1 MAGKTE
7 RKKEVAKDISRID
20 PEAALFACRA
30 CHRVSKGYF
39 GQFVSWAPANA
50 ARALDVGSGTGTL
63 ALQLADRASFVVG
76 VDSSLTMVELA
87 RQSQSE
93 SGKTNVAW
101 VVASADALP
110 FRPAT
115 FDYITSAYALRFSN
129 LHRSL
134 PELRRAIRPGGR
146 IAVRD
151 SVSRPPRFGFWL
163 YYFRRIMQQVPRSVR
178 LYGWR
183 GAWRML
189 AYELSPAGALRARK
203 SLRLDPTSF
212 MKIFE
217 QYFPEQERR
226 LTFSPGK
233 LFWMEDAPANGD
245 RNRINR
251 NQRSQG

>member
-7 RKKEVAKDISRID
+7 RKDPTKDITAID

-30 CHRVSKGYF
+30 GHRASKGYF
-39 GQFVSWAPANA
+39 GEFVSWAPPNTT
-50 ARALDVGSGTGTL
+50 RALDVGSGTGTL
-63 ALQLADRASFVVG
+63 ALQLADRALFVVG
-76 VDSSLTMVELA
+76 VDNSLTMVKLA
-87 RQSQSE
+87 RRSQSE
-93 SGKTNVAW
+93 CRKTNVAW

-110 FRPAT
+110 FAAAT

-134 PELRRAIRPGGR
+134 PELRRAIRRGGR

-163 YYFRRIMQQVPRSVR
+163 YYFRRIMQQVPGSVR

-189 AYELSPAGALRARK
+189 AYELSPAGALHARR

-217 QYFPEQERR
+217 QYFPEHESRFA
-226 LTFSPGK
+226 FSPGK
-233 LFWMEDAPANGD
+233 LFWTEDAPANAECNKSTALSD
-245 RNRINR
+245 RT
-251 NQRSQG
+251 G